1 MSERLP
7 VFPLGLV
14 IAPGGVLPLRIFEPR
29 YLKMVKW
36 CMTEGQGFMVVPPDG
51 DGFAPLGT
59 LCRIVDFDQLP
70 DGCLGLTAHGDSQYS
85 MSNPS
90 KDQDGLWWAD
100 IEAIEP
106 EADIEPQESEAD
118 LVNLL
123 ASLMQHPAVQELE
136 MEVDYESLSEV
147 TWRLI
152 ELLPFEVH
160 IKQSLI
166 ETRDLGSR
174 CDQLREALKA
184 LQSESDR

>member
-14 IAPGGVLPLRIFEPR
+14 IAPGAFTASNFEPR
-29 YLKMVKW
+29 YLKMKW
-36 CMTEGQGFMVVPPDG
+36 CMTESQGFIVVPPDG

-70 DGCLGLTAHGDSQYS
+70 DGYLGLTAHGDSQYS

-90 KDQDGLWWAD
+90 KDEGGLWWAD

-123 ASLMQHPAVQELE
+123 LSLMQHPAVQELE
-136 MEVDYESLSEV
+136 MEVD
-147 TWRLI
+147 T
-152 ELLPFEVH
+152 
-160 IKQSLI
+160 
-166 ETRDLGSR
+166 SR
-174 CDQLREALKA
+174 CPR
-184 LQSESDR
+184 